1 MGDSVADRP
10 TGGGGRPD
18 RRRHSAGSSVLTP
31 PTGVPAVPAQR
42 KPRPAPASR
51 KPEAPPVAPP
61 APPVQPTVVEPCACG
76 HAREAHEHY
85 RPGTDCGVCGA
96 TACSAYRARG
106 GSVSGMLR
114 RLGLID

>member
-1 MGDSVADRP
+1 MPVI
-10 TGGGGRPD
+10 PD
-18 RRRHSAGSSVLTP
+18 LESSFPVQRRESL
-31 PTGVPAVPAQR
+31 
-42 KPRPAPASR
+42 PAPSD
-51 KPEAPPVAPP
+51 PP
-61 APPVQPTVVEPCACG
+61 APPAQRTVVDPCTCG
-76 HAREAHEHY
+76 HGPETHEHY

>member
-1 MGDSVADRP
+1 M
-10 TGGGGRPD
+10 
-18 RRRHSAGSSVLTP
+18 
-31 PTGVPAVPAQR
+31 PAVPAQR
-42 KPRPAPASR
+42 KPASAPASR
-51 KPEAPPVAPP
+51 EPEAPPVTPP
-61 APPVQPTVVEPCACG
+61 APPVQPTVVEPCTCG

-96 TACSAYRARG
+96 TGCSAYRARG

>member
-1 MGDSVADRP
+1 MGDSVAGRP

-18 RRRHSAGSSVLTP
+18 RRHSAGSSVLTP

-42 KPRPAPASR
+42 KPAPAPASR
-51 KPEAPPVAPP
+51 KPEAPPVTPP

-96 TACSAYRARG
+96 TACSSYRARG
-106 GSVSGMLR
+106 GSVSSMLR

>member
-18 RRRHSAGSSVLTP
+18 RRHPAGSSVLTP

-42 KPRPAPASR
+42 KPTPAPATR
-51 KPEAPPVAPP
+51 KPETPPVTPP
-61 APPVQPTVVEPCACG
+61 APPVRPTVVEPCACG

-106 GSVSGMLR
+106 GSVSSMLR